1 MEEIYAVGGSLALAI
16 TLNNEQATGKA
27 GRVYIDAFC
36 DSHNIPLHKSSHVNN
51 VDVIEILK
59 NSNIDWL
66 FIIGWSQIA
75 SKDVLEAVN
84 LGVLGAHPTLLPVGR
99 GRAAIPWAILKGER
113 ETGVTLFKMDEGV
126 DTGLIAGQAKIPLDD
141 EIDASELYEKVN
153 VHVELIRVVIPK
165 IMEGTLS
172 LSPQDESRATYWP
185 GRSLMMVKLICLDQ
199 YMMQQD

>member
-84 LGVLGAHPTLLPVGR
+84 LGVLGA
-99 GRAAIPWAILKGER
+99 
-113 ETGVTLFKMDEGV
+113 
-126 DTGLIAGQAKIPLDD
+126 
-141 EIDASELYEKVN
+141 
-153 VHVELIRVVIPK
+153 
-165 IMEGTLS
+165 
-172 LSPQDESRATYWP
+172 
-185 GRSLMMVKLICLDQ
+185 
-199 YMMQQD
+199 

>member
-1 MEEIYAVGGSLALAI
+1 MSSFDGMSVARKAKYDRQYAFDISYKGSNHNFENDILFVQTSPGVLKMNIAFVTCVQIGLSCMERSTQLGELALAI

-75 SKDVLEAVN
+75 SKMYL
-84 LGVLGAHPTLLPVGR
+84 R
-99 GRAAIPWAILKGER
+99 R
-113 ETGVTLFKMDEGV
+113 
-126 DTGLIAGQAKIPLDD
+126 
-141 EIDASELYEKVN
+141 
-153 VHVELIRVVIPK
+153 
-165 IMEGTLS
+165 
-172 LSPQDESRATYWP
+172 
-185 GRSLMMVKLICLDQ
+185 
-199 YMMQQD
+199 